1 MLRNSRQPGYWIC
14 GADVARP
21 LSTTSHI
28 RIHEVEGFE
37 ISKPSSIQY
46 TVVTIS
52 SLSLSLSLSIYI
64 YIYIYI
70 YIEMGLMI
78 ASNLS

>member
-52 SLSLSLSLSIYI
+52 SLSLSLS
-64 YIYIYI
+64 IYIYI